1 LDAQTWT
8 VDLALYE
15 DGQRVA
21 ITDSTFEWWYFD
33 MIMDDG
39 STCVVNFLN
48 KPPFTTSGLLPI
60 LQLNISPPWEG
71 QYFQELATFPASTYS
86 AAPERCSVRMGSNLV
101 EGDLQTYRIQAA
113 SETLAVDLTVEG
125 WVPGWRTGPF
135 LSPDEAAQ
143 QWLGE
148 QVIIPSGTVS
158 GTLMYDGMPPNTVTG
173 TCYHD
178 HQWGGASLQSSA
190 DAKVTSWYWGRA
202 RVGDHSIV
210 FAQVLG
216 QEGTGPIVP
225 IGVMFMLARDTRLTF
240 DETLGA
246 LTVTPLL
253 DPNDSGNG
261 ANLGIEVVWT
271 SNQGAVRL
279 TLPTPR
285 EIASFKDGGYLR
297 YLSPATLTSTFA
309 GEDFSGSGSAI
320 WEINLFNS

>member
-1 LDAQTWT
+1 M
-8 VDLALYE
+8 DLALYE

-21 ITDSTFEWWYFD
+21 LTDDTFEWWYFD

-48 KPPFTTSGLLPI
+48 KPPFTTSPLLPI
-60 LQLNISPPWEG
+60 LQLNISPPGEG
-71 QYFQELATFPASTYS
+71 PYFQEVATFPASTYS
-86 AAPERCSVRMGSNLV
+86 AALDRCSVGMGSNLV

-113 SETLAVDLTVEG
+113 SETLAVDLTIKG
-125 WVPGWRTGPF
+125 WVPGWRMGPY
-135 LSPDEAAQ
+135 LKAAEAAQ

-158 GTLMYDGMPPNTVTG
+158 GTLTYNGAPKTVTG

-178 HQWGGASLQSSA
+178 HQWGGASLRSSA

-225 IGVMFMLARDTRLTF
+225 IAVMFMLAREKRLTF
-240 DETLGA
+240 DETLGT

-253 DPNDSGNG
+253 DSNESGNS

-285 EIASFKDGGYLR
+285 EIANFKNGGYLR
-297 YLSPATLTSTFA
+297 YLSPAKLTSTFA
-309 GEDFSGSGSAI
+309 GEYFSGLGFAI